1 VDEATQDRVGVGR
14 VADGLMPAVHG
25 KLGRDDPGA
34 ASVSLLED
42 FEHVLAGG
50 LRRAAPGPTRRG
62 SADRLVLWISACVA
76 SVAARL

>member
-1 VDEATQDRVGVGR
+1 MSVVDEATQDRVGVGR

-42 FEHVLAGG
+42 FEHVLAG
-50 LRRAAPGPTRRG
+50 
-62 SADRLVLWISACVA
+62 ACVE
-76 SVAARL
+76 RLQAPLVEDQQIGSSYGFQHA